1 MTTEKGENDPCNPRQ
16 LGLPARHNIE
26 TIFKNNIA
34 KSEST
39 KKKGVYA
46 GKSEGLFPV
55 FRPKKLEEKKKQHLP
70 TEWIQKKRRV
80 AAAASRVR
88 YDNAVYFDRNAV
100 ALTLCH

>member
-1 MTTEKGENDPCNPRQ
+1 MTTEKGENDPCSPLF

-55 FRPKKLEEKKKQHLP
+55 FRPKKLEEKKSNILP
-70 TEWIQKKRRV
+70 TEWTPKKKTGCGRGP
-80 AAAASRVR
+80 SRVSF
-88 YDNAVYFDRNAV
+88 DNAVYFY
-100 ALTLCH
+100 LFFLCV

>member
-1 MTTEKGENDPCNPRQ
+1 MTTEKGENDPCSPLF

-55 FRPKKLEEKKKQHLP
+55 FRPKKLEEKKSNICRPNGHKNKDGL
-70 TEWIQKKRRV
+70 RR
-80 AAAASRVR
+80 R
-88 YDNAVYFDRNAV
+88 
-100 ALTLCH
+100 LCVCAMIMPFISIKNPET